1 MSMNVFINGEI
12 QSVENSS
19 LKLTNR
25 GYNYGDGLFETL
37 RVINSKIMFWEAHYF
52 RLMSS
57 MRILRMKI
65 PMDFSPEYLEE
76 KIVELVKAN
85 HLEKASVRVKINIHR
100 NEGGY
105 YTPEDN
111 SVGYVI
117 STKELET
124 AFFTLKEEPYE
135 VELFKDHYVQSGMLS
150 TIKSNNK
157 LVNILAGVYAKEND
171 FDNCFLINEK
181 KSVLEVTNGNIFVVK
196 GEEIKTPPLSDGCL
210 NGIIRKQLI
219 EILGKSEDYTLKE
232 ESISPFELQKVD
244 EIFYTNAIQGV
255 QSITKYRKKTYANT
269 VAKSLVGKLNA
280 KARLVDV

>member
-1 MSMNVFINGEI
+1 MNVFINGEI
-12 QSVENSS
+12 QSSTEAS
-19 LKLTNR
+19 LNLNNR
-25 GYNYGDGLFETL
+25 GYNYGDGLFETM

-57 MRILRMKI
+57 IRILRMSI
-65 PMDFSPEYLEE
+65 PMEFSPEFLEE
-76 KIVELVKAN
+76 KIVELIKSN
-85 HLEKASVRVKINIHR
+85 DLENKPVRVKINIHR
-100 NEGGY
+100 NAGGY

-111 SVGYVI
+111 SIGYII
-117 STKELET
+117 STTPLES
-124 AFFTLKEEPYE
+124 AFFTLNEASYE

-181 KSVLEVTNGNIFVVK
+181 KSVLELTNGNIFIVK
-196 GEEIKTPPLSDGCL
+196 GEKIKTPPLADGCL
-210 NGIIRKQLI
+210 NGIVRKQVI
-219 EILGKSEDYTLKE
+219 DILQKSEDYTISE
-232 ESISPFELQKVD
+232 ETVSPFELQKAD

-255 QSITKYRKKTYANT
+255 QSITKYRKKSFTND
-269 VAKSLVGKLNA
+269 VAKNLVGKLNA

>member
-1 MSMNVFINGEI
+1 MNVFVNGEI
-12 QSVENSS
+12 QSPENSKLS
-19 LKLTNR
+19 LNNR
-25 GYNYGDGLFETL
+25 GYNYGDGLFETI

-76 KIVELVKAN
+76 KIVELIKAN

-100 NEGGY
+100 NEGGF

-111 SVGYVI
+111 SVGYII
-117 STKELET
+117 STKPLKN
-124 AFFTLKEEPYE
+124 AFFTLNEEDYE

-157 LVNILAGVYAKEND
+157 LVNILAGIYAKEND

-181 KSVLEVTNGNIFVVK
+181 KSVLEVTNGNIFVRK
-196 GEEIKTPPLSDGCL
+196 ENTIKTPPLSDGCL

-219 EILGKSEDYTLKE
+219 EILEKLEDYTIKE
-232 ESISPFELQKVD
+232 ESISPFELQKAD
-244 EIFYTNAIQGV
+244 EIFFTNAIQGV
-255 QSITKYRKKTYANT
+255 QSITKYRKKTYT
-269 VAKSLVGKLNA
+269 SELAKNLIGKLNA
-280 KARLVDV
+280 KARLIEA

>member
-1 MSMNVFINGEI
+1 MNVFVNGEI
-12 QSVENSS
+12 QSSENSKFN
-19 LKLTNR
+19 LNNR
-25 GYNYGDGLFETL
+25 GYNYGDGLFETI

-65 PMDFSPEYLEE
+65 PMEFSPEYLEK
-76 KIVELVKAN
+76 KIVELIKAN

-111 SVGYVI
+111 SIGYVI
-117 STKELET
+117 STKPLEN
-124 AFFTLKEEPYE
+124 AFFTLNDEDYE

-157 LVNILAGVYAKEND
+157 LVNVLAGIYAKEND
-171 FDNCFLINEK
+171 FNNCFLINEK
-181 KSVLEVTNGNIFVVK
+181 KSVLEVTNGNIFLRK
-196 GEEIKTPPLSDGCL
+196 GDEIKTPPLSDGCL
-210 NGIIRKQLI
+210 NGIIRKQVI
-219 EILGKSEDYTLKE
+219 EILEKSDEYTLKE
-232 ESISPFELQKVD
+232 ESISPFELQKAD

-255 QSITKYRKKTYANT
+255 QPITKYRKKIYTC
-269 VAKSLVGKLNA
+269 VLAKNLIGKLNA
-280 KARLVDV
+280 KARLIEA

>member
-1 MSMNVFINGEI
+1 MNVFINGEI
-12 QSVENSS
+12 QSVESSS

-117 STKELET
+117 STKELKT
-124 AFFTLKEEPYE
+124 AFFILKEEPYE

-232 ESISPFELQKVD
+232 ESISPFELQKAD

>member
-1 MSMNVFINGEI
+1 MNVFINGEI
-12 QSVENSS
+12 QSIENSKLS
-19 LKLTNR
+19 LNNR
-25 GYNYGDGLFETL
+25 GYNYGDGLFETI

-65 PMDFSPEYLEE
+65 PMNFSPEYLEE
-76 KIVELVKAN
+76 KIVELIKAN

-111 SVGYVI
+111 SVGYII
-117 STKELET
+117 STKPLENS
-124 AFFTLKEEPYE
+124 FFTLNDKGYE
-135 VELFKDHYVQSGMLS
+135 VELFIDHYVQSGMLS

-157 LVNILAGVYAKEND
+157 LVNILAGIYAKEND

-181 KSVLEVTNGNIFVVK
+181 KSVLEVTNGNIFVRKGDIVK
-196 GEEIKTPPLSDGCL
+196 TAPLSDGCL
-210 NGIIRKQLI
+210 NGIIRKQVI
-219 EILGKSEDYTLKE
+219 EILGKSEEYSLKE
-232 ESISPFELQKVD
+232 ESISPFELQKAD

-255 QSITKYRKKTYANT
+255 QPITKYRKKSYTSELATN
-269 VAKSLVGKLNA
+269 LIGKLNA
-280 KARLVDV
+280 KARLIEA